1 MEILY
6 LIGNGFDLAQGFKTR
21 YTDFYPFYVERS
33 IINPAIKKIC
43 AEIGRDYYTWADLE
57 YRLGQ
62 YSIEIDKN
70 DFDDVYY
77 DLSDKLQEY
86 LKRETR
92 GVTFTENDLNKL
104 KADFIQPYE
113 YLSGIEQ
120 ESLRNM
126 YANASNFNINVIS
139 FNYTDV
145 LDKALPK
152 LGFIGTTMGVNAYY
166 KNLYHIHGVLDKT
179 IILGVNDKS
188 QIANEDFAEDE
199 DIKDLL
205 VKPQSNDAI
214 RSLEAVY
221 CQQLISRADVIILYG
236 LSIGETDKLWWN
248 LIGEKLK
255 INKDTKV
262 VIFKYEENPID
273 PTKTQKLG
281 AKRRLVIDDFMKK
294 MGLLKDSVVRS
305 RIYVSFDTTFMKTV

>member
-21 YTDFYPFYVERS
+21 YTDFYPFYVERV
-33 IINPAIKKIC
+33 ILNPAINKIC

-62 YSIEIDKN
+62 YSVKIDKN
-70 DFDDVYY
+70 DFDDIYY
-77 DLSDKLQEY
+77 DLSDKLREY
-86 LKRETR
+86 LKKETR
-92 GVTFTENDLNKL
+92 GAVFTENDLNKI

-113 YLSGIEQ
+113 YLSGIEK
-120 ESLRNM
+120 ESLRHM
-126 YANASNFNINVIS
+126 YASSNSHNINVIS

-152 LGFIGTTMGVNAYY
+152 QGLIGATMGVNVSYR
-166 KNLYHIHGVLDKT
+166 NLYHIHGVLDQT

-188 QIANEDFAEDE
+188 QIANEVFAEDD

-281 AKRRLVIDDFMKK
+281 TKRRLVIDDFMKK